1 MSGFTDR
8 ENQLFDVL
16 RTFSENDLEFIVFG
30 GYAVSAFRHRFSVD
44 VDLVI
49 PADQFEQF
57 ASTLRSVGYE
67 EIEDRPLE
75 RGRFVAFQKDD
86 ELPVTVDLMVDAV
99 QNRETDAT
107 WGYEELAEHAQQAEI
122 EGSDATVRVL
132 IPEPELLVAMK
143 LHSGRLTDA
152 RDVVALADQV
162 DFERVEPYLVRG
174 DSEALQTV
182 LERVR
187 DVVTSDDFADA
198 FKGVFAAQA
207 LPETQ
212 IEAVTEFLDAQIN
225 QLAHSSSR

>member
-1 MSGFTDR
+1 MSGFIDR

-16 RTFSENDLEFIVFG
+16 KTFSENDLEFLVIG

-49 PADQFEQF
+49 NAEELDQF
-57 ASTLRSVGYE
+57 AAILRRAGYE
-67 EIEDRPLE
+67 QAEDRTLE
-75 RGRFVAFQKDD
+75 QGRFVAYQKDD
-86 ELPVTVDLMVDAV
+86 ELPVTVDLMVNAV
-99 QNRETDAT
+99 QSRETDAT
-107 WGYEELAEHAQQAEI
+107 WGYDELAEHAEQVVI
-122 EGSDATVRVL
+122 EGSDATVRVR

-187 DVVTSDDFADA
+187 DVVTSNDFADA

-207 LPETQ
+207 LPETR
-212 IEAVTEFLDAQIN
+212 IEAVTEFLDAQIDE
-225 QLAHSSSR
+225 LAHSSSR